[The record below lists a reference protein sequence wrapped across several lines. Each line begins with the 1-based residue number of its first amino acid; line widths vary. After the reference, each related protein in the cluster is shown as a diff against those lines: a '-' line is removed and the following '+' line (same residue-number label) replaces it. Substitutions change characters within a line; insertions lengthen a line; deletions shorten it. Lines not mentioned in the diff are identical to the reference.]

1 MPIGPL
7 PPGCIAVC
15 APEAIDVT
23 QDIPVFSGVVQFSS
37 DGITLANV
45 VVDSCT
51 VTGVFFTDVSS
62 RAVGIT
68 ARAALDI
75 AFDGTIDGFTFHGTA
90 TVEGDIFFTEVL
102 LPTHGATLI
111 SPPDCA
117 GNFTCTAR
125 YAGVDPTSGMQQ
137 FTVHIVGDV
146 TCVACSPEP
155 YVIVQACLTA
165 AEEEY

>member
-23 QDIPVFSGVVQFSS
+23 QDIPVFSGLVQFSS
-37 DGITLANV
+37 DGVTLSNV
-45 VVDSCT
+45 VVTSCT
-51 VTGVFFTDVSS
+51 VTGVFFTEVSP
-62 RAVGIT
+62 RAIGIT
-68 ARAALDI
+68 VAVSLDI
-75 AFDGTIDGFTFHGTA
+75 TFEGTIGGFTFHGSA
-90 TVEGDIFFTEVL
+90 TVEGQIFFTEVL

-125 YAGVDPTSGMQQ
+125 YAGLDATSGMQQ
-137 FTVHIVGDV
+137 FTVHLVGDV
-146 TCVACSPEP
+146 TCVACSPVP
-155 YVIVQACLTA
+155 YVIVQTCPPA
-165 AEEEY
+165 AE